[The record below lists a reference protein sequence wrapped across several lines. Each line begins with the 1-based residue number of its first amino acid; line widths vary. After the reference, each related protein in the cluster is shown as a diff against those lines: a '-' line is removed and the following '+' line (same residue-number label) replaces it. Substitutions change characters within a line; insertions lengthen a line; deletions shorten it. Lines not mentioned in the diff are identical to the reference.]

1 MKHRMTMGFVV
12 LGFAAVIAVRA
23 VAAEEA
29 NQSDHDALRHL
40 RVVFQDAVAQ
50 NDMERLRPYL
60 ATNFSIV
67 TFTDRE
73 FTDFE
78 SFKAQ
83 WQKTRDAMLG
93 ERGSYSVDLDPEY
106 SVLMG
111 DTALCRGNS
120 HNVLTDD
127 KGREF
132 RFDAHWSVV
141 CQKQDGQWKI
151 VRGHNSLNPFHN
163 PMLRH
168 GVKMAVIKM
177 SALALLVGLAAG
189 MAVMRFFRRN

>member
-1 MKHRMTMGFVV
+1 MKHSMKIGFVV
-12 LGFAAVIAVRA
+12 LGLATTIALRSA
-23 VAAEEA
+23 GAAEENKA
-29 NQSDHDALRHL
+29 DHDALRNL

-50 NDMERLRPYL
+50 NNMERLRPYL

-73 FTDFE
+73 FTDFDA
-78 SFKAQ
+78 FKAQ
-83 WQKTRDAMLG
+83 WQKTRAAMLG
-93 ERGSYSVDLDPEY
+93 KRGSYSVDLDPEY

-111 DTALCRGNS
+111 DIALCRGNS
-120 HNVLTDD
+120 HNTLVND

-132 RFDAHWSVV
+132 KFDAHWSVL

-151 VRGHNSLNPFHN
+151 VRGHNSLNPFGN

-168 GVKMAVIKM
+168 GVKMAVVKAAGAAFLI
-177 SALALLVGLAAG
+177 GLAAG
-189 MAVMRFFRRN
+189 IIGMRFFRRR

>member
-1 MKHRMTMGFVV
+1 MKQSRKTGFVV
-12 LGFAAVIAVRA
+12 LGLAMSLAWKATAV
-23 VAAEEA
+23 EE
-29 NQSDHDALRHL
+29 NKSDHDALRHL

-73 FTDFE
+73 FTRFDA
-78 SFKAQ
+78 FKAQ

-93 ERGSYSVDLDPEY
+93 KKGSYSVDLDPEY
-106 SVLMG
+106 SVLLG
-111 DTALCRGNS
+111 DVALCRGNS

-132 RFDAHWSVV
+132 KFDAHWSVV

-168 GVKMAVIKM
+168 GVKTAVIKT
-177 SALALLVGLAAG
+177 AVAAFLIGLVAG
-189 MAVMRFFRRN
+189 VVGMRFFRRS